1 MCCTMGIFARKA
13 WQKYAD
19 EEWKKRFTFAKAS
32 TLPHFFRRRIKAET
46 ANPPKRVKDQA
57 QE

>member
-1 MCCTMGIFARKA
+1 MLYNGSKSRKA

-19 EEWKKRFTFAKAS
+19 EEWKRTFMFAKPSA
-32 TLPHFFRRRIKAET
+32 LPHFFRRRIKAET